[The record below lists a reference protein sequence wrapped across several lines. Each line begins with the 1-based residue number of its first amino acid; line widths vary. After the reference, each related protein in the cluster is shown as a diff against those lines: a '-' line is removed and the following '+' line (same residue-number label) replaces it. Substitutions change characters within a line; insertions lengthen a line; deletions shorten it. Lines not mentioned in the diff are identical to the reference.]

1 MGKEFQLGRVL
12 HFPTSTRKIRLDYH
26 TIAMSHAKSLRVI
39 GQALE
44 VAKVFVFNLENDG
57 RNYMVQSDTM
67 SRTAEWMLRYAA
79 TESKFPTLEVRRS
92 TADTPVKQKPMEP
105 KPVELTPVA
114 FSNADIERLDAR
126 EAKRRRDFS
135 NPQAELPKLSQLLR
149 TLGDHLDRSSA
160 RTFHIFWMPDS
171 VVVDYRRPD
180 GLTDR
185 QKFTLEKLLQFNNS
199 GLRRTLI
206 DHKNH

>member
-1 MGKEFQLGRVL
+1 MN
-12 HFPTSTRKIRLDYH
+12 
-26 TIAMSHAKSLRVI
+26 HAKSLRVI

-44 VAKVFVFNLENDG
+44 VAKVFVFNLESDG
-57 RNYMVQSDTM
+57 RNYMVQSDSM
-67 SRTAEWMLRYAA
+67 SRTGEWMLRYAA
-79 TESKFPTLEVRRS
+79 TESEFSALSGRRS
-92 TADTPVKQKPMEP
+92 AADTAVKSNSVEP
-105 KPVELTPVA
+105 KPVA
-114 FSNADIERLDAR
+114 FNNADIARLDAR

-171 VVVDYRRPD
+171 VIVDYRRPD

-185 QKFTLEKLLQFNNS
+185 QRFTPENLLQFSNN